1 MPATYQK
8 LLVVDPEKC
17 TGCEV
22 CETACTMAHEGKYI
36 AANARIQRIRIEPVI
51 NYAMSCQF
59 CTDPPCVE
67 VCPQKCMER
76 DEKTGVIHVDE
87 DKCDGCSFCIKAC
100 PFGAIALHTESQ
112 KAIMCDLCES
122 TDAGEPQCVIYC
134 PKEAIQV
141 KSVTGLAQES
151 RKTQVLA
158 LLKGLEKEV

>member
-1 MPATYQK
+1 
-8 LLVVDPEKC
+8 
-17 TGCEV
+17 
-22 CETACTMAHEGKYI
+22 
-36 AANARIQRIRIEPVI
+36 
-51 NYAMSCQF
+51 F